1 MIIKDVYS
9 HKGGLEYIKKNH
21 PNELTDVYEAINNID
36 VAKAL
41 SKKSEEPNKPALIFS
56 PVNLNSQLKKFF
68 NKKGWTK
75 TDASKKKGF
84 VEPKIKFADNQFR
97 EMDGIKNKVGLEVEF
112 GKYSYMAYDMFS
124 KMPIFKNHKLIKCGI
139 ELVVSHKMIK
149 HMSSGVSSFKQIVL
163 DCKERGTADIDI
175 PVLILGFE
183 CTDKDWIAVKQIR
196 KEFSLGKKINL
207 VGLKGNKP
215 GPKK

>member
-75 TDASKKKGF
+75 TDTSKKKG
-84 VEPKIKFADNQFR
+84 
-97 EMDGIKNKVGLEVEF
+97 L
-112 GKYSYMAYDMFS
+112 
-124 KMPIFKNHKLIKCGI
+124 
-139 ELVVSHKMIK
+139 
-149 HMSSGVSSFKQIVL
+149 
-163 DCKERGTADIDI
+163 
-175 PVLILGFE
+175 
-183 CTDKDWIAVKQIR
+183 W
-196 KEFSLGKKINL
+196 NL
-207 VGLKGNKP
+207 R
-215 GPKK
+215 